1 MELQNTPKP
10 ANLDAAAHQA
20 NFCGVTVLAGQ
31 VLRCE
36 CPATHS
42 LPLTCCHRGLVDCT
56 GLQI

>member
-1 MELQNTPKP
+1 MELPEHPK
-10 ANLDAAAHQA
+10 ASQLDAAAHLA

-31 VLRCE
+31 VLRGE
-36 CPATHS
+36 CPATRS